1 MDRERCLDLLKKA
14 YGIGL
19 EGRGL
24 EYKEMQEL
32 LEAYIS
38 DNGHED
44 KIQYIPQFIQHPLI
58 ERVLRI
64 IFDYYIRK
72 YQIYSIE
79 RPNPNSPRFSANSII
94 LFY

>member
-1 MDRERCLDLLKKA
+1 MDRERCLGLLKKA

-19 EGRGL
+19 EERGL

-32 LEAYIS
+32 LEAYVS
-38 DNGHED
+38 DTGHED
-44 KIQYIPQFIQHPLI
+44 KIQYIPQFIRHPLI

-79 RPNPNSPRFSANSII
+79 RPNPNSPTFSTNII

>member
-1 MDRERCLDLLKKA
+1 MDRERCLSLLKKA

-19 EGRGL
+19 EERGL

-32 LEAYIS
+32 LEAYVL

-44 KIQYIPQFIQHPLI
+44 KIQYIPQFIRHPLI

-64 IFDYYIRK
+64 IFDYYIHK

-79 RPNPNSPRFSANSII
+79 HPNPNSPIFSTNII

>member
-1 MDRERCLDLLKKA
+1 MDRERCLSLLKKA

-19 EGRGL
+19 GERGL

-32 LEAYIS
+32 LEAYVL

-44 KIQYIPQFIQHPLI
+44 KIQYIPQFIRHPLI

-79 RPNPNSPRFSANSII
+79 HPNPNSPTFSTNII

>member
-1 MDRERCLDLLKKA
+1 MDRERCLSLLKKA

-19 EGRGL
+19 EERGL

-32 LEAYIS
+32 LEAYVL

-79 RPNPNSPRFSANSII
+79 YPNPNSPTFSTNII